1 MINRLKI
8 FLTRFR
14 LARWLVN
21 LKNGTLRLLRDG
33 YQPQRFWDEWAEQ
46 FSRHRYQRELHE
58 SNRWLLE
65 RLRETHPTEV
75 FEIGC
80 GFGRNL
86 KMLQDG
92 LEYPCRLGGLDLSLR
107 FLEKGREELGLAL
120 PLVCG
125 DITQLPFCDRAF
137 ETVVTHGVLM
147 HVPPEGIRAAV
158 RELVRVTRR
167 TLWCIEE
174 QVLAP
179 AARGGSFSI
188 NEYTFAHDYLALFAE
203 LGIRP
208 ARTDYHGKVV
218 ALILMRVVLACG
230 LFGEALRA

>member
-33 YQPQRFWDEWAEQ
+33 YQPQRFWDEWAER

-58 SNRWLLE
+58 SNLWLLE
-65 RLRETHPTEV
+65 RLRGTHPTEV

-92 LEYPCRLGGLDLSLR
+92 LEYPCRLGGLDLSR
-107 FLEKGREELGLAL
+107 RLAA
-120 PLVCG
+120 
-125 DITQLPFCDRAF
+125 DRSASTITRSPTTTRPCSRNSASVPRKPITRARSS
-137 ETVVTHGVLM
+137 
-147 HVPPEGIRAAV
+147 P
-158 RELVRVTRR
+158 
-167 TLWCIEE
+167 
-174 QVLAP
+174 
-179 AARGGSFSI
+179 
-188 NEYTFAHDYLALFAE
+188 
-203 LGIRP
+203 
-208 ARTDYHGKVV
+208 
-218 ALILMRVVLACG
+218 
-230 LFGEALRA
+230 